1 MMIRKIFFITGMLA
15 ATAIGGQTPVDV
27 AESTVKVNILGEEVL
42 YFGFAEG
49 DKLIFSF
56 EEANGKDLKEVEIV
70 EFPATSRFIDYKT
83 SRVNKTLTVPRTAIY
98 KFRFTNS
105 AGISPKLC
113 KYKIQRVPAGP
124 ATQNFNSTV
133 FTGVF
138 NDTTYTTDKEEY
150 LAKTDTVITSYQ
162 DRVIKLNPVSSPAG
176 NKASF
181 NFVLPEN
188 VIGWSFFLY
197 TTPDGQQAYEE
208 ANKQV
213 IATER
218 AAVAKFPAYNVL
230 AALTLNKPVSINK
243 QHPGDQVNYWILE
256 GENADLFSSGAQFRY
271 IKKAKAVTDYSRM
284 DPRKGSLYFCF
295 SNDQTTRTASVTVKI
310 TVVQVNETLQ
320 TRDIKRMQVA
330 PKTKMYLKN

>member
-1 MMIRKIFFITGMLA
+1 MMIRKILLITGILSA
-15 ATAIGGQTPVDV
+15 STISGQTPVDV
-27 AESTVKVNILGEEVL
+27 AESTVKVNILGEELL

-56 EEANGKDLKEVEIV
+56 EEANGKELKEVEIL
-70 EFPATSRFIDYKT
+70 EMPSTSRFIDYKT
-83 SRVNKTLTVPRTAIY
+83 SRINKTILVPRTGIY

-113 KYKIQRVPAGP
+113 KYKIQRIPAGP
-124 ATQNFNSTV
+124 ATQNFNTTV

-138 NDTTYTTDKEEY
+138 NDTAYTTDKEEY
-150 LAKTDTVITSYQ
+150 MAKTDTVISNYQ
-162 DRVIKLNPVSSPAG
+162 DRIIKLNPVSSAGG
-176 NKASF
+176 NKSTF

-188 VIGWSFFLY
+188 VIGWSFYLY
-197 TTPDGQQAYEE
+197 TNPAGQQAYEE

-213 IATER
+213 IATEKSMI
-218 AAVAKFPAYNVL
+218 AKFPLYTVL

-243 QHPGDQVNYWILE
+243 DQAGEPINYWIME
-256 GENADLFSSGAQFRY
+256 GENADLFLSGAQFRY
-271 IKKAKAVTDYSRM
+271 IKKGKVVTDYARM

-295 SNDQTTRTASVTVKI
+295 SNDSPTKLASITVKI
-310 TVVQVNETLQ
+310 NIVQVNETLQ
-320 TRDIKRMQVA
+320 TREVKRMQVA